1 VPPTACS
8 ATTLPKVGRART
20 RCVGA
25 RLSASRLVLGAGP
38 VLGRRRRAGLAAE
51 LAERFPR
58 ERRER
63 HAAYPDVEPALRS
76 AHEYCRMAVVTHGPA
91 ALQREKLSGAGL
103 LGYFD
108 GVIASGDS
116 DVDVAKPHVRI
127 FANRPLRAGSAL
139 RRTIAIAQE
148 EEPDAPPSDDRS
160 VTNAVTAPL
169 TAG

>member
-108 GVIASGDS
+108 GVIAD
-116 DVDVAKPHVRI
+116 
-127 FANRPLRAGSAL
+127 RPLRAGSAL